1 MDIRV
6 TRGKSDDIIDR
17 IIAVLRTYG
26 KDHPRAA
33 IDLYRQNSVSV
44 RIRIIDD
51 AFGGMNRPERS
62 DMVWRYLVSL
72 SEDDQS
78 EISSVILLT
87 SDETERSFANFDTEN
102 PVRTPLGQSSRPR
115 RQKDVDPDH
124 VDRQLRADVV
134 LEPLNAA
141 LVAEL
146 AMEGQ
151 EHSGTFGG
159 KGLEA

>member
-6 TRGKSDDIIDR
+6 TRGKSDDIIQR
-17 IIAVLRTYG
+17 IIAVLRTFG
-26 KDHPRAA
+26 NDHPHAA

-62 DMVWRYLVSL
+62 DLVWRYLVSL

-87 SDETERSFANFDTEN
+87 SDETERSFANFDFEN
-102 PVRTPLGQSSRPR
+102 PVLSTL
-115 RQKDVDPDH
+115 
-124 VDRQLRADVV
+124 
-134 LEPLNAA
+134 
-141 LVAEL
+141 
-146 AMEGQ
+146 
-151 EHSGTFGG
+151 
-159 KGLEA
+159 